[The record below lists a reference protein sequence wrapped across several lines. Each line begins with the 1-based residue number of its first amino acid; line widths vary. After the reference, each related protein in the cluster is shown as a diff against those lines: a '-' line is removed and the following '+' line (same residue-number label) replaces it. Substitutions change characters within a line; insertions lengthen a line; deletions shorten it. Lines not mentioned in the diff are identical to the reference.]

1 METNTNTQ
9 ENLRDQI
16 EKLPTGAGVYL
27 FKNSDEQVLYVGKA
41 KNIKKRVKNHFQKP
55 NQHIFNFISQIAD
68 IDYIGVNSE
77 NEALLLE
84 QELIKKI
91 QPRYNVEWKD
101 DKNYFFIALSNDD
114 LPRVYITHQPRAVN
128 FANGNLAKQPPEY
141 FGPFVNGRELK
152 LFLGEIRKALP
163 YRSCRNLPKKP
174 CFYASLDLCR
184 APCAHPEGY
193 LEIIASLRVL
203 FGLYQGNN
211 LRLECY
217 DISNLSGTLTVG
229 SLVVF
234 QNGKPDKNFYRKF
247 KIKTV
252 KGQNDVA
259 ALKEVLLRRWR
270 HTEWV
275 LPDLIILDGGRGQLK
290 AARGISIP
298 VLGLAKIGKNDGKL
312 FSPYS
317 KNYAQL
323 KKMPPSLSAMFL
335 HLRDEAHRFAI
346 SYNKV
351 QRDVIIKN

>member
-1 METNTNTQ
+1 MNKINVCCKT
-9 ENLRDQI
+9 D
-16 EKLPTGAGVYL
+16 
-27 FKNSDEQVLYVGKA
+27 
-41 KNIKKRVKNHFQKP
+41 
-55 NQHIFNFISQIAD
+55 FISLAAN
-68 IDYIGVNSE
+68 IDFIQTANE

-84 QELIKKI
+84 QELIKKL

-101 DKNYFFIALSNDD
+101 DKNYFFIALSNDN
-114 LPRVYITHQPRAVN
+114 LPRVYITHQPCMSG
-128 FANGNLAKQPPEY
+128 FASGSSTKQAPEY

-152 LFLGEIRKALP
+152 SFLREIRKALP

-174 CFYASLDLCR
+174 CFYASLDLCK
-184 APCAHPEGY
+184 APCAHPQGY
-193 LEIIASLRVL
+193 IEIIAILKVL
-203 FGLYQGNN
+203 FGLYHDDN

-259 ALKEVLLRRWR
+259 ALKEVLSRRLR

-290 AARGISIP
+290 AARGVNIP

-323 KKMPPSLSAMFL
+323 KKIPPNLSAIFL
-335 HLRDEAHRFAI
+335 RLRDEAHRFAI
-346 SYNKV
+346 SYNKLR
-351 QRDVIIKN
+351 RDAIIKK